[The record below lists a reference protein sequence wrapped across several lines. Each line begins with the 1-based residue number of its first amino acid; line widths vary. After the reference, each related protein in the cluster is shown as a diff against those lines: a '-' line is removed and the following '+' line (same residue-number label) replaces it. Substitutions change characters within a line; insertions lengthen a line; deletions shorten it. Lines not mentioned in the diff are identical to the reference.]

1 MIAIYLQFLL
11 LFALSLLY
19 MIIIYYI
26 SNLLYS
32 REKLQAHQ
40 TGLLNT
46 YKDILKNANNQ
57 EYVSAK
63 TKELLMHGREVVVAE
78 ILFLALIPIYL
89 VFYYLLLPY
98 IFSFITNPINFKG
111 YFIFFIIGAGFLFS
125 LIKYLLTKIHAFKR
139 IGVPKNARQD
149 TETAPIRQ

>member
-11 LFALSLLY
+11 LFALSFFY
-19 MIIIYYI
+19 IIIIYYI

-32 REKLQAHQ
+32 REKLQVHQ
-40 TGLLNT
+40 TGLLNA

-57 EYVSAK
+57 EYVSTK
-63 TKELLMHGREVVVAE
+63 TKELLMHGREVAVAE

-125 LIKYLLTKIHAFKR
+125 LIKYLLVKIHVFKR
-139 IGVPKNARQD
+139 I
-149 TETAPIRQ
+149 